1 VACSLCHEIELNA
14 WNHDILETACWHIAV
29 IHPDA
34 AKAAGLLRCINAPA
48 KILNPH
54 IESASGTVKIRAQ
67 DFFPKVLRALRIIAI
82 LIIGVCILLLF

>member
-1 VACSLCHEIELNA
+1 MACSLCHEIELNA

-54 IESASGTVKIRAQ
+54 IESASGTEGMSAGLLSQSFESLANYCYFDHRGMH
-67 DFFPKVLRALRIIAI
+67 
-82 LIIGVCILLLF
+82 IG